1 MRRGSL
7 FDTTSLFRDFDN
19 MHRKMNR
26 ILDENSSTRMPNE
39 VIIEYET
46 QEGDDEIGSGGST
59 IYGYT
64 TTIGPDDGKQHVRE
78 FGDVEFND
86 DATIIE
92 QNLDNPFI
100 SQKRDMP
107 SDITTTDEE
116 VKVVLKMPGIQ
127 EEDIKIDIYHR
138 KVEIKTR
145 HISPIKYFKVVELPK
160 EADTKTTRFIY
171 DNDTL
176 EITFDKKSDIKT
188 KEKDFSVHLRNIFSN
203 ISRMISEFKSKIL

>member
-19 MHRKMNR
+19 MHREMNR
-26 ILDENSSTRMPNE
+26 IPYK

-46 QEGDDEIGSGGST
+46 QEDDDKIGTGRST

-64 TTIGPDDGKQHVRE
+64 TTIGPDGKQHVRE
-78 FGDVEFND
+78 FENVESND
-86 DATIIE
+86 DTTNIE

-107 SDITTTDEE
+107 SDITTTDTE

-127 EEDIKIDIYHR
+127 EEDIKIDTYHR
-138 KVEIKTR
+138 KVDIKTR
-145 HISPIKYFKVVELPK
+145 HSSPIQYSKVVELPK
-160 EADTKTTRFIY
+160 EADTKTIRFIY
-171 DNDTL
+171 DNDML
-176 EITFDKKSDIKT
+176 EITFDKKCDIKT

-203 ISRMISEFKSKIL
+203 ISHMISEFKNKILWKTL